1 MTLLKLIR
9 VKSWVKNGFL
19 ILPLIFSLNLFKEG
33 LLLTEIIGFFSF
45 SFCCSFIYILNDIVD
60 IKADKL
66 HPRKK
71 LRPLPAEKI
80 SKSNA
85 LIIGL
90 ILLSVGLFSSF
101 NLTTGFF
108 IVVSAYVVL
117 NICYSLLLK
126 KINILEFLV
135 VAINFVLRVLA
146 GCFLIKVDPSGWIL
160 VVTFFLALFLIL
172 TKRKSEIIQLG
183 DQAAEH
189 RAVLKHYTAAFLDKL
204 ILISGTITLCAY
216 LLYSIDPEVIKAIE
230 SKNLIFTSVFV
241 VVGLFRYIQLN
252 SSNQYEGEGDP
263 TTLLFKDP
271 FTQLNIILWMGS
283 IIAII
288 YG

>member
-9 VKSWVKNGFL
+9 IKSWVKNGFL

-33 LLLTEIIGFFSF
+33 LLLTEVIGFFSF

-80 SKSNA
+80 SKKNA

-90 ILLSVGLFSSF
+90 VLLSTGLFFSF
-101 NLTTGFF
+101 NLTTNFF
-108 IVVSAYVVL
+108 IVVSAYVLL

-183 DQAAEH
+183 GQATEH
-189 RAVLKHYTAAFLDKL
+189 REVLKHYTAAFLDKL

-252 SSNQYEGEGDP
+252 SSSQYEGEGDP

-271 FTQLNIILWMGS
+271 FTQLNILLWMGS